1 VLKGFHV
8 LAFADE
14 AGLGAEFHF
23 VRDSPAVARQM
34 AGKTGVET
42 SLYMARVMRRTAC
55 SATAWS
61 A

>member
-1 VLKGFHV
+1 V